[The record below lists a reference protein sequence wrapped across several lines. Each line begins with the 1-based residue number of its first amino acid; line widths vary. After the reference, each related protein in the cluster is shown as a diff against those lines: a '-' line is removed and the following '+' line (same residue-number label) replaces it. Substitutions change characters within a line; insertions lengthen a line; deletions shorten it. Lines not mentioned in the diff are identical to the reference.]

1 MPTVVFPIGQT
12 EKDYDVI
19 IGVDP
24 HKLSH
29 TATAV
34 DPLTNIA
41 AASLRVDAS
50 LVGYRELLAWA
61 RRFPER
67 RWAIENAKGLGCHL
81 AQWLIARDEVVFDV
95 ATTATS
101 SVRELSRGGRRK
113 NDVIDASAAASVA
126 ALHGDAR
133 EVTAED
139 DTTMFALL
147 EEHRANVAGQRVRA
161 VNQLHALMR
170 DLIPGGARTAL
181 TAKVAAAALRRVR
194 PITPADQTRK
204 DIARDLVRDIRGIDE
219 RLTAIAQRMTSALAE
234 RGSSLIEVDGIGPVL
249 GVRLIGRTGPAARFR
264 SSDAFASYAGVA
276 PIEVSSGERITHR
289 LSRSGDRQLNSA
301 LHLVAVTQVRMR
313 SSAGRQ
319 FFDRKIAEGKTRN
332 EAMRCLK
339 RRIAA
344 HVWRRMLADERRH
357 QARREEP
364 SLAA

>member
-1 MPTVVFPIGQT
+1 M
-12 EKDYDVI
+12 I

-34 DPLTNIA
+34 DPLTNTA
-41 AASLRVDAS
+41 VASLRVDAS
-50 LVGYRELLAWA
+50 LAGYRELQRWA
-61 RRFPER
+61 RQFPDR

-81 AQWLIARDEVVFDV
+81 AQWLIARDEVVLDV

-101 SVRELSRGGRRK
+101 RVRELSRGGRRK

-126 ALHGDAR
+126 ALQGDAR
-133 EVTAED
+133 EVGAED
-139 DTTMFALL
+139 HTTLFALL
-147 EEHRANVAGQRVRA
+147 EERRANLAAQRVRA

-170 DLIPGGARTAL
+170 DLIPGGARLAL
-181 TAKVAAAALRRVR
+181 TAKVAATALRAVR
-194 PITPADQTRK
+194 PATPTERTRK
-204 DIARDLVRDIRGIDE
+204 DIAWDLVRDIRALDE
-219 RLTAIAQRMTSALAE
+219 RLSTIAERMTAALE
-234 RGSSLIEVDGIGPVL
+234 DHDSTLTEVDGIGPVL
-249 GVRLIGRTGPAARFR
+249 GVRLIGRSGPAGRFR

-276 PIEVSSGERITHR
+276 PIEVSSGERVTHR

-344 HVWRRMLADERRH
+344 HVWRRMLADERRRKT
-357 QARREEP
+357 RREEP
-364 SLAA
+364 ALAA